1 MPEPVTPRTLEIP
14 FIFEQVKPGNILNI
28 GGTEGSP
35 WKWKLCDK
43 QPMTIVDIR
52 KLNRKHPNLT
62 FIHRDIRK
70 CDANEIGL
78 YDNIIL
84 MSTLEHISLPP
95 FSPNHDGQKSWDKC
109 PIEEQLKVF
118 KHCMTFLKPDGRMIF
133 TVPCGIPSNNP
144 VTKIHYNRRMLAA
157 IKDGHRV
164 LVERY
169 YFRPKFTWESCS
181 ELPLG
186 SWFKPREEK
195 RMQEVN
201 GITRALVLMVLT
213 NR

>member
-1 MPEPVTPRTLEIP
+1 MPKPRSPRSLEIP

-28 GGTEGSP
+28 GGKEGGA

-52 KLNRKHPNLT
+52 RLDKKHRNLT
-62 FIHRDIRK
+62 FYHKDIRK
-70 CDANEIGL
+70 CSKDNIGL

-95 FSPNHDGQKSWDKC
+95 FSPNHDNMKSWDKC
-109 PIEEQLKVF
+109 PREEQLKVF
-118 KHCMTFLKPDGRMIF
+118 QHCMTLLKPNGRMIF
-133 TVPCGIPSNNP
+133 TVPCGIPTAHP
-144 VTKIHYNRRMLAA
+144 VTKLHYNKEMLDG
-157 IKDGHRV
+157 IKKGYKV

-169 YFRPKFTWESCS
+169 YKRPQTEWAKCDQ
-181 ELPLG
+181 LPG
-186 SWFKPREEK
+186 PSFFNHQEEK

-201 GITRALVLMVLT
+201 AITRGLVLITLT
-213 NR
+213 NK